1 MEATSAAPRRWET
14 VTVEHQSS
22 FASLTSDSS
31 AEPTSH
37 PCPSLQQND
46 PSQRYT
52 NKYFGRLLVEMYIQY
67 SSSDFSEPEA
77 ALGADSDTVA
87 PNPRDKFE
95 RRQES
100 AEGGSSRPAFGNHGW
115 GSWGPWGGNTNFNPG
130 QTNLPSVVV
139 TSSATTTIFQTVAES
154 QTPPTSTLTTNVD
167 SANSRGA
174 NLKLILPLSIIIP
187 LIAIAILVFLILRWR
202 NRKRVQTSS
211 NRRSVHHSIT
221 PYNKILLEQSYID
234 GVGGADGG
242 GGRGEGEGNDIPS
255 ERSTGL
261 GRRLEREITSAM
273 RQLESLRDLTTQY
286 HRRSGELSQVQV
298 SPVLHPHSRRAS
310 SNSTPPPSYL
320 PERDS
325 IV

>member
-31 AEPTSH
+31 TEPTSR
-37 PCPSLQQND
+37 PCPNLQQNV
-46 PSQRYT
+46 PSQ
-52 NKYFGRLLVEMYIQY
+52 
-67 SSSDFSEPEA
+67 SSEFSEPEA
-77 ALGADSDTVA
+77 ALGVDAVA
-87 PNPRDKFE
+87 QNSRDEIE

-100 AEGGSSRPAFGNHGW
+100 AEDGSSRPAFGNHGW

-130 QTNLPSVVV
+130 QTNFPSVVI

-154 QTPPTSTLTTNVD
+154 QAPPTSSTTTTNVD
-167 SANSRGA
+167 SADSRGA

-187 LIAIAILVFLILRWR
+187 LIAISILVFLILRLR
-202 NRKRVQTSS
+202 NRKRVQTGS
-211 NRRSVHHSIT
+211 NRRSVHRSIT

-234 GVGGADGG
+234 GVGGAEG
-242 GGRGEGEGNDIPS
+242 GGRRGGEGNDIPS
-255 ERSTGL
+255 ERSSGL